1 MNQLNIRYRN
11 VFSFLS
17 DAVKRP
23 NQAPEAIK
31 PMAPSEFFSQTAD
44 ASILKTPF
52 SSHKRNVSMQASS
65 ENHNVNITN
74 IEDHNVNNTNI
85 EDIADESSLNISVEA
100 EQKKIPKGFLPT
112 SVLKKMHNEKVTFL
126 FNL

>member
-1 MNQLNIRYRN
+1 
-11 VFSFLS
+11 
-17 DAVKRP
+17 
-23 NQAPEAIK
+23 
-31 PMAPSEFFSQTAD
+31 
-44 ASILKTPF
+44 
-52 SSHKRNVSMQASS
+52 MQASS
-65 ENHNVNITN
+65 ENHNVNITNTENHNVNNTN

-85 EDIADESSLNISVEA
+85 EDITDESSLNISVED